1 MMMVTTR
8 MIAATRHRGGS
19 RGIVII
25 VVVVV
30 VLLTIQRFVLWSSI
44 VVARG
49 VLLRLSVVGIVLC
62 LLARLLALAS
72 LHPGLLQQPPLL
84 CQTFALLP
92 VLDLILPDQSHGR
105 MAKYVLV
112 FAEFA
117 YPRLTWRV
125 VEVGVLLLNATL
137 AGSILVQL

>member
-1 MMMVTTR
+1 VVL
-8 MIAATRHRGGS
+8 ATMWTSSYRF
-19 RGIVII
+19 VVI
-25 VVVVV
+25 VVVVL
-30 VLLTIQRFVLWSSI
+30 VLWIQRPFIVAS
-44 VVARG
+44 VVAARRR
-49 VLLRLSVVGIVLC
+49 VLVVLSVVGIVLC
-62 LLARLLALAS
+62 LLARLFALAS

-137 AGSILVQL
+137 AGSILIQL